1 MKSWDD
7 LHKLW
12 WVCAKELNI
21 MATQKLE
28 HTRLK
33 AGDGA
38 HEARGRLIQ
47 IKNTRRGIKHV
58 LTERYYAWKDALEVA
73 QTDKEIDLSGKGPVY
88 VPALLEEASLWI
100 LGGVTSANLCENR
113 RFQSL

>member
-1 MKSWDD
+1 
-7 LHKLW
+7 
-12 WVCAKELNI
+12 
-21 MATQKLE
+21 MATQRLE

-88 VPALLEEASLWI
+88 VPVLLEEVSLWI
-100 LGGVTSANLCENR
+100 LGGGG
-113 RFQSL
+113 